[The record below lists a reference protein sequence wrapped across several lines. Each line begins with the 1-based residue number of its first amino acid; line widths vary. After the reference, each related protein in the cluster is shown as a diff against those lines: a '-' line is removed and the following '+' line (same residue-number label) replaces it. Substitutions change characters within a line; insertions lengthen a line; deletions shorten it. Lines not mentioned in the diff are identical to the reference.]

1 MFTYVNPKFVYMEKH
16 LKRQIEHLYKNIV
29 RQKCNIENQVLKNA
43 LIHVAPGDVATTIT
57 REHGNLA
64 IASG

>member
-1 MFTYVNPKFVYMEKH
+1 MEKH
-16 LKRQIEHLYKNIV
+16 LKRQIVHLYKNIV
-29 RQKCNIENQVLKNA
+29 RQKCNIETQVLKNALA